1 MKTIRVS
8 FVHNTPDFAIA
19 RFLKKIP
26 KDFKVDVVPDAKVLI
41 ATTHL
46 FLQNVASAARQSFLK
61 QCHEK
66 VTILDN
72 AEEACAPDWNLFDY
86 CIGQYD
92 PSMISDRY
100 LCGFDFLDEYQ
111 QVYNHHRAP
120 IAKQHFCN
128 FIYSNSGGHPYR
140 EKLFNIVSH
149 YKSVHSLGTFLHNY
163 DGDGMNCR
171 NEKGKNNAWYFSG
184 VDLRKPYKFTIAAEN
199 ACFRGYT
206 SEKIALAYLSDSVP
220 IYWGDPLIENI
231 YNPESF
237 INANNLTEE
246 ELIERVRILDNN
258 QKELENML
266 HIPAILSHQ
275 YETRMQHVNESA
287 DKLIRILLQPEQVK
301 GAGSYMRLYLNSLIP
316 QKPGL
321 KMLLKELKQEV
332 QNRILNTNAVKHR
345 S

>member
-1 MKTIRVS
+1 MKTLQVS
-8 FVHNTPDFAIA
+8 FVRNTPNYAIA

-26 KDFKVDVVPDAKVLI
+26 KHFKVDIVPEAKVLI

-46 FLQNVASAARQSFLK
+46 FLQNVSSEERQNFLK
-61 QCHEK
+61 QCSEK

-92 PSMISDRY
+92 PTMISDRY

-111 QVYNHHRAP
+111 QVYNHRREVTK
-120 IAKQHFCN
+120 KQHFCN
-128 FIYSNSGGHPYR
+128 FIYSNSGGHHYR
-140 EKLFNIVSH
+140 EKLFHIVSR
-149 YKSVHSLGTFLHNY
+149 YKNVHSLGAFLHNY
-163 DGDGMNCR
+163 DGDGITCR

-184 VDLRKPYKFTIAAEN
+184 IDLRKPYKFTIAAEN

-206 SEKIALAYLSDSVP
+206 SEKIALAYLSNSVP
-220 IYWGDPLIENI
+220 IYWGDPLVENI

-237 INANNLTEE
+237 INANNLTED
-246 ELIERVRILDNN
+246 ELIERVRLLDDN

-266 HIPAILSHQ
+266 HMPAILPHQ
-275 YETRMQHVNESA
+275 YETRMRHVNESTER
-287 DKLIRILLQPEQVK
+287 LIRILLQPEQVK
-301 GAGSYMRLYLNSLIP
+301 GTGTYMSLYLKSLFP
-316 QKPGL
+316 QKLGL
-321 KMLLKELKQEV
+321 RMLLKALVMEV
-332 QNRILNTNAVKHR
+332 KNKIIK